1 MKITTNW
8 KFEND
13 AITAE
18 ISPCSYMYSTS
29 GLQISVVL
37 KATGQREF
45 PRKPVNFADATE
57 ADAMELVNSIVYTTC
72 KCGNARI
79 DAEKMGLNS
88 NRGELCE
95 TCFMYDLNAQFAIDK
110 AKEDKRLLAYDNKM
124 KAKGYLHKVCA
135 WIHPKRGGDDYQI
148 DYYFMELPTDEAVQ
162 KLLAKKSSITNDY
175 IIKSLGEV
183 ETA

>member
-13 AITAE
+13 TITAE
-18 ISPCSYMYSTS
+18 ISPCSYMNSTL
-29 GLQISVVL
+29 GLQISVIL

-45 PRKPVNFADATE
+45 PRKPVDFADATE
-57 ADAMELVNSIVYTTC
+57 SDAMELVNSIIYTTC
-72 KCGNARI
+72 KCGNVRI

-95 TCFMYDLNAQFAIDK
+95 TCFIYDLNAQFAIDK
-110 AKEDKRLLAYDNKM
+110 AKEDKRLIAYDNKM
-124 KAKGYLHKVCA
+124 KAKGYKFKVTA

-148 DYYFMELPTDEAVQ
+148 DYYFMEQPTDEVVQ

-175 IIKSLGEV
+175 TIKSMADIATV
-183 ETA
+183 